1 MEGIGIVLA
10 ALAAIGVAYQAF
22 AWVMLGRFFRVQV
35 ATPSTQAVTLLKPLY
50 GDEPRLK
57 ENLASFLQQDH
68 TGPVQLL
75 CGLGDANDPARDAVE
90 AVQADYPQADIT
102 LVVDPARHG
111 ANGKV
116 GNLVN
121 MMRAARHDT
130 LVLSDSDMSVGPDY
144 LTVLLAALAKP
155 GVGAA
160 TCFYRGRADG
170 TFWSRISAG
179 IVSHVALP
187 DMVVGYTTGLAR
199 PCMGSTI
206 ALTRDTLAAI
216 GGFERFADVLADDHA
231 IGAAVTELGLRVE
244 IPPLLL
250 THACAERSFAA
261 LWRQKLRWAATI
273 RGLQPWGYLGSVITR
288 PLPLALIA
296 TLFIPATGLGLIVA
310 ALAVRLAVARRV
322 DRLSGQPT
330 ASQPSV
336 AWLLPV
342 IDSVDF
348 LVFAA
353 SFTVRKIDWRGNALR
368 IEHDGRISA

>member
-216 GGFERFADVLADDHA
+216 GGFEDR
-231 IGAAVTELGLRVE
+231 
-244 IPPLLL
+244 
-250 THACAERSFAA
+250 
-261 LWRQKLRWAATI
+261 K
-273 RGLQPWGYLGSVITR
+273 SV
-288 PLPLALIA
+288 
-296 TLFIPATGLGLIVA
+296 V
-310 ALAVRLAVARRV
+310 
-322 DRLSGQPT
+322 
-330 ASQPSV
+330 
-336 AWLLPV
+336 
-342 IDSVDF
+342 
-348 LVFAA
+348 
-353 SFTVRKIDWRGNALR
+353 
-368 IEHDGRISA
+368 